1 MSSIKTNGTFKERL
15 PYIIMSILFTVGVV
29 FCIINT
35 YEFSTL
41 LNNDPDNTLEIS
53 HSYTW
58 FLIVCNAFFAFLF
71 LLLLIMSV
79 YLAVN
84 PRGDNWATKLLT
96 KMKVLID
103 TNYYKEIKE
112 KQEDILKNF
121 ASEIT
126 FDSAKASSERTLHG
140 PKITYSCPKDKEV
153 AIPMLNEP
161 IKRITF
167 GDFAPYD
174 TKKAKAFE
182 QISAPTIV
190 QPLTLNSLKDLY
202 LSKKGRL

>member
-1 MSSIKTNGTFKERL
+1 MSSIKTNGTFKDRL
-15 PYIIMSILFTVGVV
+15 PYIIMSILFTVGVI

-41 LNNDPDNTLEIS
+41 LHNDPNDTLEVS
-53 HSYTW
+53 HGYTW
-58 FLIVCNAFFAFLF
+58 FLIVCNGFFAFLF

-84 PRGDNWATKLLT
+84 PRGDNWASKILD
-96 KMKVLID
+96 KIKVFRKID
-103 TNYYKEIKE
+103 SKTLEDAKA
-112 KQEDILKNF
+112 KQ
-121 ASEIT
+121 SEII
-126 FDSAKASSERTLHG
+126 DGYINKALESTLTSNSNLRG
-140 PKITYSCPKDKEV
+140 PKIVYSCPKDKETV
-153 AIPMLNEP
+153 IPVLNEP

-202 LSKKGRL
+202 LSKKNRV

>member
-1 MSSIKTNGTFKERL
+1 MSTLNTNGTFKERM
-15 PYIIMSILFTVGVV
+15 PYIIMSILFTVGVI

-35 YEFSTL
+35 YEFGSL
-41 LNNDPDNTLEIS
+41 LNNDPDNTLEVS

-84 PRGDNWATKLLT
+84 PRGNNWATKLLT
-96 KMKVLID
+96 KMKVFID
-103 TNYYKEIKE
+103 TNYYADIR
-112 KQEDILKNF
+112 KQQQDILSNF
-121 ASEIT
+121 ESSLTLEPAQ
-126 FDSAKASSERTLHG
+126 ASSATTLRG
-140 PKITYSCPKDKEV
+140 PKIVYSCPKDKEV
-153 AIPMLNEP
+153 SIPVLNEP

-174 TKKAKAFE
+174 TKKAKALE
-182 QISAPTIV
+182 KISAPTIV
-190 QPLTLNSLKDLY
+190 QPLTLDGLKSLY
-202 LSKKGRL
+202 LSKKR